1 MDHPKF
7 QKFQCQNIFCIIY
20 GKYQQHFN
28 FLSQGHKICIFSSLK
43 KDTQRQ
49 SSSVETYFGLYM
61 EVDSNILIFR
71 LRVIKLIFPQYW
83 RKLSKDEVPV
93 SNLILDY
100 MEISIFCL
108 SHKINFFH
116 HWSKISKQLEL
127 KQCKQQQQ

>member
-1 MDHPKF
+1 
-7 QKFQCQNIFCIIY
+7 
-20 GKYQQHFN
+20 
-28 FLSQGHKICIFSSLK
+28 
-43 KDTQRQ
+43 
-49 SSSVETYFGLYM
+49 M

-83 RKLSKDEVPV
+83 RKISKDEVPV

-116 HWSKISKQLEL
+116 HLTSIYNPKYVSTLEL
-127 KQCKQQQQ
+127 CLWVSFFNDEKIQILWPWDKKLKCCWYLPYIMHSVKSYSRLYEDFNLLSQS